1 MKVPRLHQQY
11 LRSSDLLEAIVLI
24 GHAAAVRT
32 DTPPDTLPGG
42 RVLFGIVYI
51 THKWTWSLLDILTI
65 NTKVCG
71 RKMMPSSGS
80 APRNTFMTVQYVL

>member
-1 MKVPRLHQQY
+1 MKVPRLHLQY
-11 LRSSDLLEAIVLI
+11 LRSSDLLEAIVFI

-32 DTPPDTLPGG
+32 DTPPNTLPGG
-42 RVLFGIVYI
+42 RVLLGIVYI
-51 THKWTWSLLDILTI
+51 THKSTWSLLETLNI

-71 RKMMPSSGS
+71 HKMMQSNGS